1 MKNIL
6 IIEDDEAVRDSLSD
20 LFSEN
25 KYKVFKSRDGKGGIY
40 LAETEKIDLI
50 ICDIM
55 LPEVDGYA
63 VLNALREN
71 ESTREIPFIFLT
83 AKAEMSDLRIG
94 MEMGA
99 DDYIVKPFKA
109 VDVLKAVKVRLEKSE
124 LRKGEWN
131 EQSSPKKNSGT
142 NERFFLTSSDNPK
155 FIKTGDIVYINASG
169 EYTIVH
175 TADGNNSMVR
185 KLLKQWE
192 LVLPSDSF
200 VRIHRSSIINLNYVE
215 KIVKWY
221 KRSFRVYL
229 KDIDDVFII
238 SRRYA
243 AKLKSYILK

>member
-1 MKNIL
+1 
-6 IIEDDEAVRDSLSD
+6 
-20 LFSEN
+20 
-25 KYKVFKSRDGKGGIY
+25 
-40 LAETEKIDLI
+40 
-50 ICDIM
+50 
-55 LPEVDGYA
+55 
-63 VLNALREN
+63 
-71 ESTREIPFIFLT
+71 
-83 AKAEMSDLRIG
+83 
-94 MEMGA
+94 
-99 DDYIVKPFKA
+99 VKPFKA